1 MTREILYVFF
11 GAGIGGVIRML
22 LGRAALN
29 AFGAGFPFGT
39 MGINITGSFFIGIAA
54 TLLTKDGTH
63 HNFVQYFVMVGI
75 LGGYTT
81 FSSFSLETLRL
92 MEHGQAPQAL
102 LYVALSVL
110 LGFTAVFIGMAISKP
125 LL

>member
-11 GAGIGGVIRML
+11 GAGIGGVVRML

-54 TLLTKDGTH
+54 TLLPKMELTI
-63 HNFVQYFVMVGI
+63 I
-75 LGGYTT
+75 L
-81 FSSFSLETLRL
+81 FNILLWLEYWADIQHFQAFPLR
-92 MEHGQAPQAL
+92 H
-102 LYVALSVL
+102 
-110 LGFTAVFIGMAISKP
+110 
-125 LL
+125 